1 VRWRHPWQHQVAN
14 GNSRPLQAR
23 EEASE
28 RETLDRSSIDLP
40 VLAQIELLVVMA
52 AARNP
57 GNDLVALIN
66 DKTAASKF
74 GCAAVRCPIPSRR
87 SLDLLRL
94 RSFVQVLGVILV
106 LSFCSCFIF
115 SSGSWYLNYKLCM
128 YDG

>member
-1 VRWRHPWQHQVAN
+1 
-14 GNSRPLQAR
+14 
-23 EEASE
+23 
-28 RETLDRSSIDLP
+28 

-87 SLDLLRL
+87 SLDLLHL
-94 RSFVQVLGVILV
+94 RSFLQVLDFILSVLVYIVREFYVSSWELV
-106 LSFCSCFIF
+106 LQ
-115 SSGSWYLNYKLCM
+115 LCM
-128 YDG
+128 YDE